1 MHTLL
6 RDIGTEFDYNLR
18 GGQEERELQMAASGE
33 EAEAARKRL
42 RIARLKK
49 QNVSYEGINA
59 GVLADPDVGDWQKE
73 QTLKQ
78 I

>member
-6 RDIGTEFDYNLR
+6 RDIGTEFDYNQT
-18 GGQEERELQMAASGE
+18 GGQEERELQMAASE
-33 EAEAARKRL
+33 QEAEAARKRL

-49 QNVSYEGINA
+49 QNVSYEGIDA
-59 GVLADPDVGDWQKE
+59 GVLADPDIGDWQKE